1 MGGQYIPEHKVEDV
15 VGEKLLRSVQEQIS
29 AQLRVTGGL
38 RNNRAGNKNQEQ
50 ISISLIT
57 GQVYI

>member
-15 VGEKLLRSVQEQIS
+15 IGEKLLRSVQEQIS

>member
-29 AQLRVTGGL
+29 TQLRVTGGL